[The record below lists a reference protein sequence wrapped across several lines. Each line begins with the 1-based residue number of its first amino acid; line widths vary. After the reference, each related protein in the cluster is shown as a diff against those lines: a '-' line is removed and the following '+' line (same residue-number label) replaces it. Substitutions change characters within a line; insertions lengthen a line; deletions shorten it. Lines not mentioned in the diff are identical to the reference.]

1 MTKKSQKARAAARTA
16 RAAYTNPET
25 HTFLTSNDLIREAIG
40 RGYQWDFLQL
50 LAARYTAKLDFFH
63 APPTDLPV
71 SPNALNT
78 WLRERRKFQRQAV
91 TTLCLDICWTGY
103 GRLTMLIGQL
113 SDGAKLKPSYL
124 AWQVVGDKLYERI
137 NCDYDPMAVENFDKD
152 IYVFFEFVKWVS
164 SADRDVFNSGRI
176 KILITKTRSTALR
189 THLNPAP
196 NKAELGQR

>member
-63 APPTDLPV
+63 APPTDFLV
-71 SPNALNT
+71 SPYALNT
-78 WLRERRKFQRQAV
+78 WLRERRKFQRLAV
-91 TTLCLDICWTGY
+91 RTLCLDVGWTGY

-113 SDGAKLKPSYL
+113 SDGAKLKLLYP
-124 AWQVVGDKLYERI
+124 ACQVFGDKLYKKI
-137 NCDYDPMAVENFDKD
+137 NCDYGPMAVDKFDQ
-152 IYVFFEFVKWVS
+152 EFSLRLW
-164 SADRDVFNSGRI
+164 SGYQAR
-176 KILITKTRSTALR
+176 TAMPSTLAAAVWGKE
-189 THLNPAP
+189 TCI
-196 NKAELGQR
+196 